1 MAPAADTFCTPEQL
15 VDKRHETDLVEN
27 MSTSDGDF
35 TKFILPEQHRPS
47 VALTR
52 SGDEIPVVDMAGLN
66 DSRREETL
74 AVMHKACVE
83 WGFFQVVNHGVA
95 TEVMEGMKKQ
105 VEEFLALPMS
115 ERAPGGV
122 KKGVASQGYGSGYV
136 KPDTGARDWR
146 DYFLLRT
153 YPESMRDYN
162 TWPKSSAFRDV
173 IGQYTLELKKLA
185 EKLLECLSIN
195 LGLEPNFLRE
205 AVGELH
211 QDLLINH
218 YPPCPKPDL
227 AVGANKHTDLGAVT
241 CLWQLED
248 VIGLQVLK
256 DNEWV
261 PVKPLPGAY
270 IINVADMVEIAT
282 NGIYKSVTHRAVVNT
297 SRRRVSIA
305 AFYDLNPEAIVKPA
319 PQLVGKGEALYPP
332 TRFCDHAMK
341 LAIETDK
348 IGEKVVN

>member
-1 MAPAADTFCTPEQL
+1 MAPAAPHQSSTLPES
-15 VDKRHETDLVEN
+15 DLVEKFV
-27 MSTSDGDF
+27 SSDGHIPS
-35 TKFILPEQHRPS
+35 KFILPEQHRPS
-47 VALTR
+47 VCLTK
-52 SGDEIPVVDMAGLN
+52 SSDEIPVIDMAGL
-66 DSRREETL
+66 DDERRADTL
-74 AVMHKACVE
+74 ALMHKACLE

-95 TEVMEGMKKQ
+95 ASVMESMKQQ
-105 VEEFLALPMS
+105 VEEFLALPVS
-115 ERAPGGV
+115 ERAPGGI

-153 YPESMRDYN
+153 YPESMRDYE
-162 TWPKSSAFRDV
+162 TWPGSAKFREV
-173 IGQYTLELKKLA
+173 IGQYTLELKALS
-185 EKLLECLSIN
+185 ERLLECLSIN
-195 LGLEPNFLRE
+195 LGLGPKYILE
-205 AVGELH
+205 ALGELH

-227 AVGANKHTDLGAVT
+227 AVGANKHTDLGGVT

-256 DNEWV
+256 DDEWV

-270 IINVADMVEIAT
+270 IINVADMVEIVS
-282 NGIYKSVTHRAVVNT
+282 NGIYKSIQHRAVVNT

-305 AFYDLNPEAIVKPA
+305 AFYDLHPETVVKPA
-319 PQLVGKGEALYPP
+319 PQLVTPERPAQFGNV
-332 TRFCDHAMK
+332 RFCDHAMK